1 MQGYAATLAATETA
15 AVAGPGKVR
24 RPPVAAQS
32 VVLFNPQSSYEMQLV
47 ALIHPALLHLIFMVA
62 VASALGR
69 ELRDGTIGA
78 WIGSEPPTRA
88 AAAVAGKLA
97 LYLAIFTGWGLLA
110 IGYIAGLR
118 GWPVAGSVAMLIA
131 GYVAMYLA
139 YIGVTLLVV
148 GLTLTMGKALSV
160 AGLYAGA
167 SFTFAGAIFP
177 IESAS
182 GFARLWSVLLPYS
195 AFAKLLAEQW
205 IMAAPVL
212 QSLWQLLAML
222 AFLLVGAGIGLPRYL
237 AAARRPET
245 WGRR

>member
-1 MQGYAATLAATETA
+1 M
-15 AVAGPGKVR
+15 
-24 RPPVAAQS
+24 
-32 VVLFNPQSSYEMQLV
+32 
-47 ALIHPALLHLIFMVA
+47 
-62 VASALGR
+62 
-69 ELRDGTIGA
+69 
-78 WIGSEPPTRA
+78 
-88 AAAVAGKLA
+88 AGKLA